1 MVDLVGRF
9 SNPRAREWRV
19 GASSVEDDVI
29 PNRSDRGAR
38 WRPQHRLTE
47 DQIDQIADAY
57 LEAWTD
63 VADRATL
70 RRQAQLAIRVGPLTR
85 SMSYVN
91 ALAGVDDAAWDD
103 DADAIPGWLLEL
115 LEPGLPLHAPLL

>member
-57 LEAWTD
+57 LDGDTV
-63 VADRATL
+63 VAIADQFGVHRSTVLGHVAGRDRGTRTRAATL
-70 RRQAQLAIRVGPLTR
+70 RETEKVVT
-85 SMSYVN
+85 
-91 ALAGVDDAAWDD
+91 
-103 DADAIPGWLLEL
+103 
-115 LEPGLPLHAPLL
+115 